1 MMYSYVFWLIISL
14 SVPAIAQDR
23 MPKIPID
30 KLTEPQKKAVDEY
43 RAAQQARTEACRD
56 PKMDSAKCTADYF
69 DIHGPML
76 PLLRSPEVMVRAN
89 PLEKYL
95 EFKTV
100 LPHSAGEDKNICLD
114 LAVHDG
120 DQELA

>member
-1 MMYSYVFWLIISL
+1 MGSSCVFWFIISL

-23 MPKIPID
+23 MPKIPVD
-30 KLTEPQKKAVDEY
+30 KLTEAQQKAVDEY

-89 PLEKYL
+89 ALEKYL

-100 LPHSAGEDKNICLD
+100 LPPKLR
-114 LAVHDG
+114 
-120 DQELA
+120 ELVILITAREWPQQ